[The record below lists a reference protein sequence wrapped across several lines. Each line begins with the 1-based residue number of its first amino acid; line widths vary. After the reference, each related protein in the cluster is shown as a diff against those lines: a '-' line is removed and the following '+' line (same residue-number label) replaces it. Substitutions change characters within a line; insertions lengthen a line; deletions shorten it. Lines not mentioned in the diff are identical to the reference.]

1 MKMFKEFVCGIRGTF
16 YIPLCQQFFNDVI
29 LESYGLCRSFDAL
42 LHAVLITSLVAR
54 FSLFGELTA

>member
-1 MKMFKEFVCGIRGTF
+1 MGTF